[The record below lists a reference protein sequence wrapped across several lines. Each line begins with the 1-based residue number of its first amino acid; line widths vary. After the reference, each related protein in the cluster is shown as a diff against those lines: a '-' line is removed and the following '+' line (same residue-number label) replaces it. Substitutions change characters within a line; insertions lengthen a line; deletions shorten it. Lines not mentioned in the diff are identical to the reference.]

1 MDLRLIPY
9 LCLGLA
15 VIGCFWPRLPRL
27 VPLLLTVAAC
37 SSALLCDIISMAALP
52 SVAAI
57 AALVGLQQ
65 WLRLTRN
72 SAWPANLVLGLL
84 ALLLVALSMHKLPG
98 FHNVLLLDQVQVSRD
113 AIPFTLYANFDKGL
127 AGVVLLLVLWPLS
140 QYPAGNWQSAHRGP
154 FAPAQPALRY
164 DQLLWRGFWP
174 LFPLTFL
181 CSELLG
187 VTFGFLT
194 WDPKLPPYT
203 LQFLMVNL
211 FLTCVAEEL
220 FFRGLLQTSVQ
231 HWLTAR
237 GYALW
242 PAAVVVGLLFGVAH
256 LAGGWPYA
264 VAVTFAGIGYGLMY
278 LRSGRIEV
286 AILGHFA
293 LNAVHFFLFSYPML
307 AS

>member
-1 MDLRLIPY
+1 MDLHVIPY

-15 VIGCFWPRLPRL
+15 ILACFWPRLPAL
-27 VPLLLTVAAC
+27 LPALLTIVAC
-37 SSALLCDIISMAALP
+37 ISALLCDVI
-52 SVAAI
+52 SVAAIPSLAVI
-57 AALVGLQQ
+57 AALVGLHPLLHQ
-65 WLRLTRN
+65 RAPRAA
-72 SAWPANLVLGLL
+72 SIVLALL
-84 ALLLVALSMHKLPG
+84 ALVLLALAMHKLPG

-113 AIPFTLYANFDKGL
+113 GIPFTLYANFDKGL

-140 QYPAGNWQSAHRGP
+140 QYPQGNWQSQHRGP
-154 FAPAQPALRY
+154 LAPPATSLRY

-181 CSELLG
+181 FSELLG

-194 WDPKLPPYT
+194 WDPKFPSYT
-203 LQFLMVNL
+203 LLFLAVNL
-211 FLTCVAEEL
+211 WLTCVAEEL
-220 FFRGLLQTSVQ
+220 FFRGLLQTSLQ
-231 HWLTAR
+231 RWLAAR

-242 PAAVVVGLLFGVAH
+242 PAAVLVGLLFGVAH

-293 LNAVHFFLFSYPML
+293 LNAVHFLLFSYPML

>member
-1 MDLRLIPY
+1 MLT
-9 LCLGLA
+9 
-15 VIGCFWPRLPRL
+15 CFWPRQPRWL
-27 VPLLLTVAAC
+27 AVLWLLAAC
-37 SSALLCDIISMAALP
+37 VTAYGAQVLTAKAIP
-52 SVAAI
+52 S
-57 AALVGLQQ
+57 LVVI
-65 WLRLTRN
+65 
-72 SAWPANLVLGLL
+72 LVLTLLHQHWQHRVWLASTMLTLLAGVLL
-84 ALLLVALSMHKLPG
+84 ALAMHQLPG
-98 FHNVLLLDQVQVSRD
+98 FQNVLLLDQVQVSRD

-140 QYPAGNWQSAHRGP
+140 QYPQGTWQSQHRGSL
-154 FAPAQPALRY
+154 APPATSLRY

-194 WDPKLPPYT
+194 WDPKFPSYT
-203 LQFLMVNL
+203 LLVLAVNL
-211 FLTCVAEEL
+211 WLTCVAEEL
-220 FFRGLLQTSVQ
+220 FFRGLLQTSLQ
-231 HWLTAR
+231 RWLAAR

-242 PAAVVVGLLFGVAH
+242 PAAVLVGLLFGVAH
-256 LAGGWPYA
+256 VAGGWPYA

-293 LNAVHFFLFSYPML
+293 LNAVHFLFFSYPML